1 MALSISTLNHVSSS
15 HLKCFPSISNFT
27 ILAFSSSLVPSS
39 AFSPRRFSALA
50 VPKRCR
56 YRRVSPSAASGDDN
70 SRRSGELS
78 SLSPEIVVLNVEG
91 MMCKGCA
98 NSVKKLLESRPQV
111 SSASVNLTGK
121 IETVWP
127 APEAKTE
134 SNWHNKFGGESLR
147 LLVAVYLIKRS
158 VLGKLSILKN
168 LLVFDMK

>member
-1 MALSISTLNHVSSS
+1 MLM
-15 HLKCFPSISNFT
+15 FY
-27 ILAFSSSLVPSS
+27 
-39 AFSPRRFSALA
+39 ALA

-56 YRRVSPSAASGDDN
+56 FRCVSPSAASGDDN

-98 NSVKKLLESRPQV
+98 NSVKKLLESRPQL

-134 SNWHNKFGGESLR
+134 SNWHNKFGAFKGRKIATEELYHKKGGLLSGGNGISSIPGESLR
-147 LLVAVYLIKRS
+147 LLVAGYLIKRS

-168 LLVFDMK
+168 LLVSDMK